1 MAATLQTIADEL
13 GISRSTVSN
22 AYSRPDQLSPE
33 LREKILETAR
43 RLGYAGPNPTARSL
57 RRGRVGA
64 IGVLFTDNL
73 TKAFVDPYAVA
84 FLEGLSAAAEQRST
98 GLLLVPLSLDD
109 VAGAERAL
117 NEAAVD
123 GFCVY
128 CTQDWRGS
136 LDVIRRR
143 GLPVVTTENPAE
155 AGPDSFVVSIDER
168 AATRSAGE
176 HVTAFGHR
184 RLAIVTDMAVAP
196 EERRRSRVLAEP
208 STADAAQSPSK
219 KPSGLVLLDEPEQ
232 IPFYLSRERAM
243 GVRDALVAAGGSW
256 SDVLVVNAPANSRA
270 AAAVAI
276 ADALDREDRATAVLA
291 FSDLM
296 ALGVLDALADR
307 GLRPGR
313 DVSVVGFD
321 DIPEAAGAGL
331 TTVRQPTRD
340 KGRIAGELLLDTPE
354 DPERRQVVLPTQLI
368 VRSST
373 GPVPRSH

>member
-33 LREKILETAR
+33 LRAKILETAE

-73 TKAFVDPYAVA
+73 TKAFTDPYAVA
-84 FLEGLSAAAEQRST
+84 FLRGLSAAAEQRGT
-98 GLLLVPLSLDD
+98 GLLLVPLSMND
-109 VAGAERAL
+109 VKDAERAL

-128 CTQDWRGS
+128 CAPDWRGS
-136 LDVIRRR
+136 LEIIRRR

-155 AGPDSFVVSIDER
+155 AGPDTLVVSIDER
-168 AATRSAGE
+168 AASRALGE
-176 HVTAFGHR
+176 HAVDLGHR
-184 RLAIVTDMAVAP
+184 RLAIVSDMVT
-196 EERRRSRVLAEP
+196 ER
-208 STADAAQSPSK
+208 THG
-219 KPSGLVLLDEPEQ
+219 GLVDLPDPER
-232 IPFYLSRERAM
+232 IPFYLSRERAR

-256 SDVLVVNAPANSRA
+256 SDVLVVSAVDNSRA
-270 AAAVAI
+270 ASAAAVA
-276 ADALDREDRATAVLA
+276 AALDHADRPTAVLA
-291 FSDLM
+291 FSDVM
-296 ALGVLDALADR
+296 ALGVLDALAER
-307 GLRPGR
+307 GLLPGQ
-313 DVSVVGFD
+313 DVSVTGFD

-331 TTVRQPTRD
+331 TTVRQPTSD
-340 KGRIAGELLLDTPE
+340 KGRIAGELLLDSPE
-354 DPERRQVVLPTQLI
+354 DPTGRHVVLPTQLI

-373 GPVPRSH
+373 GPVPH